1 MKPIED
7 VLYDL
12 VFPIVEEQKSLSVQR
27 SPSLDENEIVLTIFA
42 ESDDIARLIGRQG
55 FMAQAIRQTMSIGSR
70 IMDRRLNIKFE
81 SY

>member
-1 MKPIED
+1 MKAIED

-12 VFPIVEEQKSLSVQR
+12 VLPIVEDEKSLSVQR
-27 SPSLDENEIVLTIFA
+27 LASLDEDDIILTIYA
-42 ESDDIARLIGRQG
+42 ESADIARLIGRQG

-70 IMDRRLNIKFE
+70 VMDKRLNIKFE

>member
-1 MKPIED
+1 MKAIED

-12 VFPIVEEQKSLSVQR
+12 VLPLVE
-27 SPSLDENEIVLTIFA
+27 DENEIILTIYA
-42 ESDDIARLIGRQG
+42 ESADIARLIGRQG

-70 IMDRRLNIKFE
+70 VMDKRLNIKFE

>member
-1 MKPIED
+1 MKAIED

-12 VFPIVEEQKSLSVQR
+12 VLPIVEDEKSLSVQR
-27 SPSLDENEIVLTIFA
+27 LASLDEDEIILTIYA
-42 ESDDIARLIGRQG
+42 ESADIARLIGRQG

-70 IMDRRLNIKFE
+70 VMDKRLNIKFE